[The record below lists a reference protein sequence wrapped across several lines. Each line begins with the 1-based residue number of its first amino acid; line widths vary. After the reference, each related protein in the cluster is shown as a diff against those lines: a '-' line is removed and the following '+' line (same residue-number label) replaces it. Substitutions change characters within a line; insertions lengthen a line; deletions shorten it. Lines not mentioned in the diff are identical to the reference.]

1 MSRRGFRSIPRE
13 PGARTRD
20 ALPNFAATTEANTPG
35 SSCRSPLAQDC
46 LCVLAGGTFLPR
58 TTCRRGGAVRS
69 ARQVKRGFTAVP
81 DKDGSVTN
89 TEGLISK
96 HLFHRLY
103 NSNSIASKTH
113 EHNHAR
119 GGKHP
124 RTPARTA
131 NPVSTTGPRTCAR
144 TCAVEGLVKHRP
156 TKIRGN
162 YLGRRG
168 VSGGRTGDC
177 RIDVRGRRWAFSW
190 LCATDRG
197 RARPCSESLCDRP
210 CGAESEGHGRDRR
223 GGLRCRLACRRV
235 QR

>member
-1 MSRRGFRSIPRE
+1 MVI
-13 PGARTRD
+13 
-20 ALPNFAATTEANTPG
+20 L
-35 SSCRSPLAQDC
+35 PLAPGQDY
-46 LCVLAGGTFLPR
+46 LRVFAGGAFIAPNDPH
-58 TTCRRGGAVRS
+58 RGGAVCS
-69 ARQVKRGFTAVP
+69 ARQVKRGGTAVP
-81 DKDGSVTN
+81 DIDGSVTN

-96 HLFHRLY
+96 QLFHRLY
-103 NSNSIASKTH
+103 NTSNPIASKTH

>member
-1 MSRRGFRSIPRE
+1 MGGIRDPVSRRGFRSIPRE

-113 EHNHAR
+113 EHYHAR
-119 GGKHP
+119 GRKPPTHAGAHRRP
-124 RTPARTA
+124 RERHRAA
-131 NPVSTTGPRTCAR
+131 NLRS
-144 TCAVEGLVKHRP
+144 
-156 TKIRGN
+156 N
-162 YLGRRG
+162 
-168 VSGGRTGDC
+168 
-177 RIDVRGRRWAFSW
+177 
-190 LCATDRG
+190 LC
-197 RARPCSESLCDRP
+197 L
-210 CGAESEGHGRDRR
+210 
-223 GGLRCRLACRRV
+223 
-235 QR
+235 